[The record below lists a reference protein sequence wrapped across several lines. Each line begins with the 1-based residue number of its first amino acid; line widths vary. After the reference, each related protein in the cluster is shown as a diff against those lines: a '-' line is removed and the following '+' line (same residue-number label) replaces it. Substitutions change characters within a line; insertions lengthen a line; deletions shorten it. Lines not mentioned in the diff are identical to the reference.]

1 MRSPPSLLFS
11 RLNRPSSLN
20 EVRHVPLERE
30 FNERCAQCSE
40 VNWGLTDGGR
50 FYCRSCHNVTE
61 RTREVI
67 NTDFISNTRVQTISK
82 GSRKKEKTD
91 GGCEWYVCEG
101 FQLVLKK
108 QAEALEAL
116 GVCPQM
122 KDEILCNF
130 WRLYLQKSKQA
141 YCDRPDGETVK
152 ALAQVCGSSTDVE
165 SEPETPSLLHLL
177 SLSESEGDLQ
187 TDSSFVSST
196 SKVSASTSVCSGS
209 VDGSLYFMKNQKE
222 KLRMTMP
229 MTLSFCYMALLWL
242 REPMT
247 LSDLLRF
254 VVEGHIPYLNVF
266 QHFPEKMKLYGV
278 DLKIFCVES
287 WPVYEEVYDKMLELA
302 AFLDLPRFPDI
313 TDSCFLHPDMLCM
326 KYLMEANLPDEL
338 HNWTCRVVKKIC
350 IGEVDFLTLVPGNKS
365 TRKVKYDVL
374 AAALIIVVLKLLF
387 LLDDHYEWLLSDFA
401 EERNKNNKEGH
412 PYFEFK
418 KWYKVIK
425 CSLDAEQKKLDEE
438 RAKYQWR
445 CEKPLFYSA
454 DKKSKVLK
462 RRQMVVNL
470 QNQFGKL
477 SGSVRPAEKPNPSS
491 FQLSW
496 SEENTDGSCF
506 HGHSL
511 KGILQEKRGVLAA
524 MNPDYWL
531 CTVQLCRERACGH
544 LAHYREVEF
553 PQSYHF
559 VLRLFSFLLRI
570 QPSSIH
576 DDVCLIEHK
585 LFNKKLC
592 KKPKYNTVIRK

>member
-1 MRSPPSLLFS
+1 MDEEATRD
-11 RLNRPSSLN
+11 
-20 EVRHVPLERE
+20 

-61 RTREVI
+61 RTREVV
-67 NTDFISNTRVQTISK
+67 NTDFITNTRVQTISK
-82 GSRKKEKTD
+82 GSRKQEKTD

-122 KDEILCNF
+122 KDEVLWNF
-130 WRLYLQKSKQA
+130 WRCYLQRSKQA
-141 YCDRPDGETVK
+141 YCIRPAGETVK
-152 ALAQVCGSSTDVE
+152 ALSVCDSSTDVD
-165 SEPETPSLLHLL
+165 SDPERPSLLHVL

-187 TDSSFVSST
+187 TDNSFASST
-196 SKVSASTSVCSGS
+196 SKVSECTSLCSGS
-209 VDGSLYFMKNQKE
+209 VDGSLYLKKNQKE

-242 REPMT
+242 REPVT

-266 QHFPEKMKLYGV
+266 QHFPEKMKLCGV

-287 WPVYEEVYDKMLELA
+287 WPAYEEVYNKMLELA
-302 AFLDLPRFPDI
+302 VFLELPRFPDI

-338 HNWTCRVVKKIC
+338 HNWTCRVVKKIG
-350 IGEVDFLTLVPGNKS
+350 IGDVDFLTLVPGNKS
-365 TRKVKYDVL
+365 TAKVKYDIL
-374 AAALIIVVLKLLF
+374 AAAVIVVVLKLLF
-387 LLDDHYEWLLSDFA
+387 LLDDKYEWLLSDFA
-401 EERNKNNKEGH
+401 EERNKNNKEGD
-412 PYFEFK
+412 PYFEFQ

-425 CSLDAEQKKLDEE
+425 CSLDAKQKKLDEE
-438 RAKYQWR
+438 RAKYLWR

-454 DKKSKVLK
+454 KMKSKVLK

-477 SGSVRPAEKPNPSS
+477 AGSVRPAEKPNPSS

-511 KGILQEKRGVLAA
+511 KGILQEKCGLLKP

-531 CTVQLCRERACGH
+531 CTVKLCTERSCGH
-544 LAHYREVEF
+544 LAHYSREEDF

-570 QPSSIH
+570 QPSYIH
-576 DDVCLIEHK
+576 DEVCVIEQK
-585 LFNKKLC
+585 LFNKKFY
-592 KKPKYNTVIRK
+592 KKAKIQHRSKEIKRPKNNIIKTM